1 MKKKVLMK
9 EQKKI
14 YNKTYLIDHQSII
27 HKIQITEAKSL
38 EEK

>member
-1 MKKKVLMK
+1 MKKKSFDEK
-9 EQKKI
+9 PKKN

-27 HKIQITEAKSL
+27 RKIQITEAKSL